1 MRSSHA
7 ISLDVLETANR
18 VADGLG
24 GGAPFRIE
32 EIAAGEAGIRN
43 GPADLVILPSL
54 GLASKREF
62 SAALSDGSI
71 AAIGETLARLN
82 GPDTLFATSCS
93 GVFAFAHAGLLDGR
107 SATVT
112 WWLAPYFS
120 RLFPQVGLRPADMV
134 VEDGPVLTAGAAF
147 AHADLMLRIVER
159 CAGYAVARE
168 CTRYL
173 VLDERRSQSAYVS
186 AAGLVAGDPLLLK
199 AKRYV
204 QANMAEDITVGML
217 AKTIGLAPRTFARRL
232 QAVAAMTPIEF
243 VQQLRLA
250 RAVDLALTTR
260 LSGEQIAQ
268 KVGYSDANALR
279 RMMKKRIGKTIE
291 MLRN

>member
-1 MRSSHA
+1 
-7 ISLDVLETANR
+7 
-18 VADGLG
+18 
-24 GGAPFRIE
+24 
-32 EIAAGEAGIRN
+32 
-43 GPADLVILPSL
+43 
-54 GLASKREF
+54 
-62 SAALSDGSI
+62 
-71 AAIGETLARLN
+71 
-82 GPDTLFATSCS
+82 
-93 GVFAFAHAGLLDGR
+93 
-107 SATVT
+107 
-112 WWLAPYFS
+112 
-120 RLFPQVGLRPADMV
+120 
-134 VEDGPVLTAGAAF
+134 
-147 AHADLMLRIVER
+147 MLRIVER

-217 AKTIGLAPRTFARRL
+217 ADTTGLAPRTFARRL
-232 QAVAAMTPIEF
+232 QAVAAMSPIEF
-243 VQQLRLA
+243 VQQLRLS

-260 LSGEQIAQ
+260 LPGEQIAR

-291 MLRN
+291 WLRN